1 VYRQKRKT
9 LCPPPPY
16 KYQIKALAQA
26 VWKESTRDRALLSL
40 SASGIILLL
49 FSIILGK
56 MAVGGSDRV
65 IQNMGMWVIGTWG
78 LISSAYI
85 GANLIRNEFQRQTAY
100 LILSRPV
107 TRTVF
112 LMGKFLGM
120 VMVISTIFMI
130 LVCVW
135 LIIMAAKSI
144 PITLSHF
151 IAIGF
156 IWGEWILLA
165 AFSLLLASFTS
176 PVMQVFCLTGIS
188 FLGHWARDLKAF
200 AGQLDSPFLRQIF
213 EGIYYVLPNL
223 EAVNFRDAALY
234 NQPISSILMIEASGV
249 LIGWILTS
257 LIAASLIFSRRKLL

>member
-1 VYRQKRKT
+1 MT
-9 LCPPPPY
+9 SPTHI
-16 KYQIKALAQA
+16 YQIKALALA
-26 VWKESTRDRALLSL
+26 VWKESTRDRALISL
-40 SASGIILLL
+40 SGSGIILLL

-56 MAVGGSDRV
+56 MAVGGYDRV
-65 IQNMGMWVIGTWG
+65 IQNMGMWVLGTWG

-85 GANLIRNEFQRQTAY
+85 GASLIRNEFQRQTAY

-112 LMGKFLGM
+112 LMGKFAGM
-120 VMVISTIFMI
+120 IVVISTIFLI
-130 LVCVW
+130 LACVW
-135 LIIMAAKSI
+135 LVIMSAKSI
-144 PITLSHF
+144 AITPSHF

-156 IWGEWILLA
+156 IWGEWVLLA

-200 AGQLDSPFLRQIF
+200 AERLDSPFLRQIF
-213 EGIYYVLPNL
+213 EGIYYILPNL

-234 NQPISSILMIEASGV
+234 GEPISGILMLEAFVV
-249 LIGWILTS
+249 LLGWILTS
-257 LIAASLIFSRRKLL
+257 LIAANLIFSRRKLL